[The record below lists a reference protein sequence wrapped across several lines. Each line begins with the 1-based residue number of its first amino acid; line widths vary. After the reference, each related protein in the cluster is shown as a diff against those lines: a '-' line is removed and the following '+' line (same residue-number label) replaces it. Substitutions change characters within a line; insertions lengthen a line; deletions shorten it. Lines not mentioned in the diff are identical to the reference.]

1 MGIKSFF
8 RNLGRS
14 IKRGFNNFVAG
25 AGDVIGKAGTFIQ
38 QKAVPAIAGGL
49 TKAAGLLDKAAPVA
63 DAAGVGGEAAE
74 ASQVLGK
81 AGEVVGKFGD
91 FIGSNAKAGRVANA
105 AEQAAFAQSPFGM
118 AIKRSQTKAPAPAP
132 AAASMPSQSP
142 LGKLSGAMK
151 PLIGSNPASYSP
163 MPMSSGIEAPPASQ
177 PKITVVSGGGG
188 GGIKSMLA

>member
-25 AGDVIGKAGTFIQ
+25 AGDVVGKAGTFIQ

-81 AGEVVGKFGD
+81 AGDVVGKFGD

-105 AEQAAFAQSPFGM
+105 AEQAAFAESPLGLAF
-118 AIKRSQTKAPAPAP
+118 KRSQTKPPPAPMGAP
-132 AAASMPSQSP
+132 PKPNMLAA
-142 LGKLSGAMK
+142 LGK
-151 PLIGSNPASYSP
+151 PLIGSNPATYSP
-163 MPMSSGIEAPPASQ
+163 TPSSGIEAPPPASSS
-177 PKITVVSGGGG
+177 KIAVVPGGGALQ
-188 GGIKSMLA
+188 SMVM